1 MTDRIQSSL
10 SGRVQQLSAD
20 LREFDFDLKAGATP
34 DVTLLQE
41 FRQVLDNAR
50 MTAWTVSELLNAVE
64 TQKDPGKVLSFVAA
78 ERLRRSTQMLKD
90 LCADIDSQGMTWQ
103 TSGIQGLYETVLM
116 LQLQLSNVIDQHQG
130 RLQRAKGAAR

>member
-1 MTDRIQSSL
+1 MADRIQGTL
-10 SGRVQQLSAD
+10 SGRIRQLSAD
-20 LREFDFDLKAGATP
+20 LRELDFELKAGATP
-34 DVTLLQE
+34 EVTILQE

-90 LCADIDSQGMTWQ
+90 LCVDIDGQGMTWQ

-130 RLQRAKGAAR
+130 RLEKAKGAAR